1 MNPISIGLNL
11 LLAVLLGLTLWL
23 GLRLNRRLMALR
35 DGQTQ
40 FAAAVADLDRAAARA
55 ERGLAEIRG
64 SGDETL
70 ELLLGRIEKGRELA
84 ARLERL
90 NDTAHTTLERAAA
103 ISAAQTLAQTPAQA
117 PAEPSH
123 ARPSLPPAIAALQK
137 MWGAPA
143 VHTAADLSV
152 EEAEAAAESLVLK
165 LSKAEVLDEDRVVP
179 MPPRS
184 SAKSRTIVDDDLF
197 ETPARPA
204 PRILAGG
211 R

>member
-23 GLRLNRRLMALR
+23 GLRLNRRLKALK
-35 DGQTQ
+35 DGQAQ
-40 FAAAVADLDRAAARA
+40 FAAAVSELDRAAARA

-84 ARLERL
+84 VRLERL
-90 NDTAHTTLERAAA
+90 NDTAGATLERAAV
-103 ISAAQTLAQTPAQA
+103 IAAAQA
-117 PAEPSH
+117 PIEPPR
-123 ARPSLPPAIAALQK
+123 ATVTSLPPAIAALQK
-137 MWGAPA
+137 LWGMPA
-143 VHTAADLSV
+143 AKTAADLSI
-152 EEAEAAAESLVLK
+152 EDAEAAAESLVLK
-165 LSKAEVLDEDRVVP
+165 LSKAEVLDENRVVP
-179 MPPRS
+179 MPPRQAS
-184 SAKSRTIVDDDLF
+184 KSRTIVDDDLF